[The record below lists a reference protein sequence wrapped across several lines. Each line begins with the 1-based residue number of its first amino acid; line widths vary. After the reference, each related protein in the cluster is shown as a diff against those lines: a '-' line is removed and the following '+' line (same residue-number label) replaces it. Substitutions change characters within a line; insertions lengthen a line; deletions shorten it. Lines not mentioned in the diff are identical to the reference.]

1 MIIAIGGALRPSY
14 GDSVPA
20 ERRQQRWQQQQR
32 RQQRRQQQQQ
42 QEDSISDNNGYLAMS
57 MVSITLVRYRYLKP
71 SSQLIQQSARQRVG
85 RREIDS

>member
-1 MIIAIGGALRPSY
+1 MVPSSSPAIGYPGYSFLVHR
-14 GDSVPA
+14 
-20 ERRQQRWQQQQR
+20 ERRRA
-32 RQQRRQQQQQ
+32 QRRQQQQQ